1 MGKSIPDR
9 GAVAVEDFID
19 VVWNRTFEAILLLE
33 HQFQS
38 VALTITLFEPDL
50 KRHIP
55 GHCCRGPGST
65 CRRRGHAGFSMLY
78 RPLQQG

>member
-38 VALTITLFEPDL
+38 VALTITLLTRPQTPYSRTL
-50 KRHIP
+50 LPRARIYLQKTR
-55 GHCCRGPGST
+55 T
-65 CRRRGHAGFSMLY
+65 CRVQHAI
-78 RPLQQG
+78 